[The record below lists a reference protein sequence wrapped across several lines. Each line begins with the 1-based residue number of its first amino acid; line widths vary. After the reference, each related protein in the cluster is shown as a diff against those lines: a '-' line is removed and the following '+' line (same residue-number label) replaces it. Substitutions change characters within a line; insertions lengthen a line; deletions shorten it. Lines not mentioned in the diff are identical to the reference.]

1 MIPVDVPAAAK
12 AAGLDPARLP
22 RHVAIIMDG
31 NGRWAKTRGWARTRG
46 HEQGAEVVRAIT
58 TESVRLGI
66 ARLTLY
72 AFSSENWS
80 RPAAEITVLMALL
93 RRFLENELA
102 TLQANGVRLV
112 AIGRLERLPAD
123 VRRVLDATIAA
134 TAANPNTI
142 LSLALSYGGRDE
154 LVDAARMLATEAAA
168 GRLRPED
175 IDGPRFQAA
184 LHGRTCPK
192 GADDVDVVIRTAG
205 EQRLSN
211 FLPWQTAYAEY
222 VSAAPMWPEFT
233 VGEYHVALRCFQ
245 ARHRRFGGV

>member
-1 MIPVDVPAAAK
+1 MIPVDVPAAAA
-12 AAGLDPARLP
+12 AAGLDPVRLP

-31 NGRWAKTRGWARTRG
+31 NGRWAKSRGWARTRG

-134 TAANPNTI
+134 TANNPNTI

-154 LVDAARMLATEAAA
+154 LVDAARALAAEAAA

-175 IDGPRFQAA
+175 IDAPRFQAA
-184 LHGRTCPK
+184 LHGRACPK

-233 VGEYHVALRCFQ
+233 VGEYHAALRCFQ